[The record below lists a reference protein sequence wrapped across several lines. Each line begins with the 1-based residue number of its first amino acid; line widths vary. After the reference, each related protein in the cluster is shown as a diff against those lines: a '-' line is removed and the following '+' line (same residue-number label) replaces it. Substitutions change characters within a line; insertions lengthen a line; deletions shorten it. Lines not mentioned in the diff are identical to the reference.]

1 MNAAYLTPAI
11 TLFNEDGSLDLV
23 SQEKLFNSL
32 IENGIDGI
40 LVEGSSSEFF
50 AMPMDQRREM
60 AKFAIEAVDHRVKLI
75 IGTSHMVADEI
86 VSFSN
91 FCLDAGADAVMILP
105 PYYFHFGAEALLQY
119 YDRLA
124 SQIHGNIYIYNFPD
138 NTGYTIPPETVL
150 SLAKIHP
157 NIVGMKDT
165 ISGMDHTRELIKV
178 VKSHIPSFE
187 IYSGFDD
194 NFAHN
199 VMAGGNGCIG
209 ALSNVVP
216 EICSAWVKAFRDNDM
231 AGVAK
236 GQQTIDRLMDLYAVR
251 SPFLPV
257 IKEACKLRGIA
268 STSVG
273 TFPMPN
279 ATVEDDAKI
288 LELLRRLNRERGI
301 TVVLIT
307 HHMAEAESAD
317 RVIVMN
323 DGQVAMDGAPH
334 DVFAQ
339 VDRLHELGL
348 AAPDTVELLHLL
360 REAGMDVPLTG
371 LTVDECADTICR
383 AFGGAEG
390 K

>member
-11 TLFNEDGSLDLV
+11 TLFHEDGSLDFE
-23 SQEKLFNSL
+23 SQEHLFNNL
-32 IENGIDGI
+32 IENGVDGI

-60 AKFAIEAVDHRVKLI
+60 AKFAIETVNRRIKLI

-86 VSFSN
+86 VNFSN

-105 PYYFHFGAEALLQY
+105 PYYFHFGA
-119 YDRLA
+119 
-124 SQIHGNIYIYNFPD
+124 GNIYIYNFSD
-138 NTGYTIPPETVL
+138 NTGYTIPPQTVL
-150 SLAKIHP
+150 ALAKIHP

-178 VKSHIPSFE
+178 VKSQIPSFE

-199 VMAGGNGCIG
+199 VLAGGNGCIG

-216 EICSAWVKAFRDNDM
+216 EVCSAWVRAFRENDLD
-231 AGVAK
+231 GIAK

-257 IKEACKLRGIA
+257 IKEACKLRGVAA
-268 STSVG
+268 SSTG

-288 LELLRRLNRERGI
+288 LELLRREG
-301 TVVLIT
+301 
-307 HHMAEAESAD
+307 
-317 RVIVMN
+317 
-323 DGQVAMDGAPH
+323 
-334 DVFAQ
+334 
-339 VDRLHELGL
+339 
-348 AAPDTVELLHLL
+348 VE
-360 REAGMDVPLTG
+360 
-371 LTVDECADTICR
+371 
-383 AFGGAEG
+383 
-390 K
+390 

>member
-23 SQEKLFNSL
+23 SQERLFNNL
-32 IENGIDGI
+32 IDQGIDGI

-60 AKFAIEAVDHRVKLI
+60 AKFAIEKINHRVKLI

-86 VSFSN
+86 VNFSN

-105 PYYFHFGAEALLQY
+105 PYYFHFGAAALLQY

-124 SQIHGNIYIYNFPD
+124 QQIHGDIYIYNFPD

-150 SLAKIHP
+150 ALAKIHP

-165 ISGMDHTRELIKV
+165 VSGMDHTRELIKV
-178 VKSHIPSFE
+178 VKSQIPQFE

-199 VMAGGNGCIG
+199 VLSGGNGCIG

-216 EICSAWVKAFRDNDM
+216 EVCAAWVRAFRENDL
-231 AGVAK
+231 AGIAR
-236 GQQTIDRLMDLYAVR
+236 GQQVIDRLMDLYAVR

-257 IKEACKLRGIA
+257 I
-268 STSVG
+268 
-273 TFPMPN
+273 
-279 ATVEDDAKI
+279 
-288 LELLRRLNRERGI
+288 
-301 TVVLIT
+301 
-307 HHMAEAESAD
+307 
-317 RVIVMN
+317 
-323 DGQVAMDGAPH
+323 
-334 DVFAQ
+334 
-339 VDRLHELGL
+339 
-348 AAPDTVELLHLL
+348 
-360 REAGMDVPLTG
+360 
-371 LTVDECADTICR
+371 
-383 AFGGAEG
+383 
-390 K
+390 

>member
-1 MNAAYLTPAI
+1 MGFRGGYKEDIFMNAAYLTPAI
-11 TLFNEDGSLDLV
+11 TLFNEDGTLDLV
-23 SQEKLFNSL
+23 SQERLFNNL
-32 IENGIDGI
+32 IDQGVDGI

-60 AKFAIEAVDHRVKLI
+60 AKFAIEKVNHRVKLI

-105 PYYFHFGAEALLQY
+105 PYYFHFDASALLQY

-124 SQIHGNIYIYNFPD
+124 QQIHGNIYIYNFPD
-138 NTGYTIPPETVL
+138 NTGYTIPAETVL
-150 SLAKIHP
+150 ALAKIHP

-199 VMAGGNGCIG
+199 ILAGI
-209 ALSNVVP
+209 
-216 EICSAWVKAFRDNDM
+216 
-231 AGVAK
+231 AK
-236 GQQTIDRLMDLYAVR
+236 GQQIIDRLMDLYTVR

-257 IKEACKLRGIA
+257 IKEACRLRGIA
-268 STSVG
+268 ATSVG

-288 LELLRRLNRERGI
+288 LELLNREG
-301 TVVLIT
+301 V
-307 HHMAEAESAD
+307 
-317 RVIVMN
+317 
-323 DGQVAMDGAPH
+323 Q
-334 DVFAQ
+334 
-339 VDRLHELGL
+339 
-348 AAPDTVELLHLL
+348 
-360 REAGMDVPLTG
+360 
-371 LTVDECADTICR
+371 
-383 AFGGAEG
+383 
-390 K
+390 